1 MKGIHG
7 LILAIGLGLVGAL
20 CNWFYVHRIAT
31 GSRPELFV
39 GIRPDVAINAGDVFT
54 EEMIEAVPIP
64 EDRVGSLIDKAVLWK
79 NKETVIGMKATRNYA
94 RASGEILLV
103 QDQRTPPPEL
113 KLRPN
118 ERAMWVPLDTK
129 TIVPSLLVPGVDQV
143 SFLIPRYAA
152 VDSASASDDDAP
164 PVTSGVPAPSPM
176 QASRLARSARAAQ
189 TAPTGEFEQL
199 GPFTVLAVGNR
210 LGSTEV
216 FRAARGAQV
225 QENVMAVL
233 VNVHPLEG
241 GGEQLDEKAKT
252 LWNRLRQANFQG
264 VGILLHP
271 REAKKK

>member
-1 MKGIHG
+1 MKGVHG
-7 LILAIGLGLVGAL
+7 LILAIGLGLVGAI

-39 GIRPDVAINAGDVFT
+39 GIRPDVSISASDVFT
-54 EEMIEAVPIP
+54 EEMIEPVPIP

-79 NKETVIGMKATRNYA
+79 NKETVIGVKATRNYA
-94 RASGEILLV
+94 RASGELLLV
-103 QDQRTPPPEL
+103 QDLRTPPPEL
-113 KLRPN
+113 KLGPN
-118 ERAMWVPLDTK
+118 QRAMWVPLDTK

-143 SFLIPRYAA
+143 SFLIPRYSMTESA
-152 VDSASASDDDAP
+152 DSSDDAP

-176 QASRLARSARAAQ
+176 QASRQARGARTAQ
-189 TAPTGEFEQL
+189 ATPTGEIEQL

-210 LGSTEV
+210 LGSAEV

-233 VNVHPLEG
+233 VTVRPLEG
-241 GGEQLDEKAKT
+241 GGEQLDDNAKT

-271 REAKKK
+271 RESKKK